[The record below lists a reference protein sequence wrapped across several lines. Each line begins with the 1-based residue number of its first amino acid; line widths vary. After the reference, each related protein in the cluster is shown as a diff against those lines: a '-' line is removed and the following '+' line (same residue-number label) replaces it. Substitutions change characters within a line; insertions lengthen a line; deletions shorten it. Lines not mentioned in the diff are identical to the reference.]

1 MLLVASTTGFC
12 TSNRLFEIEA
22 GPMSGRSSNFTEGI
36 NIYYFDLVL
45 VENAFDFTFSI
56 SI

>member
-56 SI
+56 